1 MRRRTRQNFVLA
13 AVVALAALAVGL
25 VIRRE
30 QAGLGGPLAVVDT
43 ASVTH
48 LRVSAGDKPTRVF
61 ERRDG
66 QWWMTEPYRMPA
78 HEDAVARLL
87 AIASAAPR
95 QRYAAD
101 RFEAARIG
109 LSPPQALLDVDALR
123 LEFGITD
130 AIRGDRYV
138 RTAGG
143 IALLPDRFSGWL
155 LAPAESEIDH
165 RLAAPLAALTGVRVD
180 GQAHPELVAAWNRV
194 TTSQVV
200 APEAPAAGAV
210 AVELADAQ
218 GSRIAFRVWRRDD
231 GRYVALR
238 EAPALAYPLEEPQ
251 MQQLLPAATGV
262 APATR

>member
-1 MRRRTRQNFVLA
+1 MRRRTRQNLVLG

-25 VIRRE
+25 VIQRE
-30 QAGLGGPLAVVDT
+30 QASLGEPLAMVDT

-48 LRVSAGDKPTRVF
+48 LRVRAGDKPSRAF

-66 QWWMTEPYRMPA
+66 QWWMSEPYRMPA

-87 AIASAAPR
+87 AIASATPR
-95 QRYAAD
+95 QRYAAG

-109 LSPPQALLDVDALR
+109 LSPPQALLEVGTLR

-138 RTAGG
+138 RTADG

-165 RLAAPLAALTGVRVD
+165 RLAAPLAAVTHVRID
-180 GQAHPELVAAWNRV
+180 GQAHPELAAAWNRV

-200 APEAPAAGAV
+200 APEAPAAVAV

-218 GSRIAFRVWRRDD
+218 GNRVTFRVWRRDD
-231 GRYVALR
+231 GRYLALR
-238 EAPALAYPLEEPQ
+238 DAPALVYPLEEPQ
-251 MQQLLPAATGV
+251 MQQLLPAAAGAAT
-262 APATR
+262 ATR